1 MIRGVGQKMSMFT
14 KQFVSADEYEEWLRG
29 AGERISVLS
38 ITNQPGRSVYKPR
51 HRQLWI
57 RKPSMPS
64 AESLTS
70 SGQQAGGA
78 ITVKYQTSD
87 RTLAPAMSKNTMPV
101 VVVLAAAAFFAL
113 FTFAI
118 REF

>member
-1 MIRGVGQKMSMFT
+1 MSMFT
-14 KQFVSADEYEEWLRG
+14 KQFVTADEYEEWLRG

-38 ITNQPGRSVYKPR
+38 ITNQPGHSVYKPR
-51 HRQLWI
+51 RRQLWI

-64 AESLTS
+64 AEPLNSP
-70 SGQQAGGA
+70 GQQAGGA
-78 ITVKYQTSD
+78 ITVKYQTTD
-87 RTLAPAMSKNTMPV
+87 RTLAPAMSKNTVPV
-101 VVVLAAAAFFAL
+101 MVALAAAAFFAL